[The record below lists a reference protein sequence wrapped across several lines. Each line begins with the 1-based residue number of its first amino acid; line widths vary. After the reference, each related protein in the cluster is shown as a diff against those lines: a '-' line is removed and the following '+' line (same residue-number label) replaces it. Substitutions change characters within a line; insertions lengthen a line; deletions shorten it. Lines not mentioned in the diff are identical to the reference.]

1 MIRALQWPFLAVYA
15 LFLRWCI
22 WEAESHLRACGADG
36 LIDSL
41 SLREFRAQID
51 RDRVRLADVQARMRP
66 ATRKPT
72 EAL

>member
-1 MIRALQWPFLAVYA
+1 MMRALLWPFLALRA
-15 LFLRWCI
+15 WFLRWAI
-22 WEAESHLRACGADG
+22 WEAESYLLACAEDG
-36 LIDSL
+36 LTDSL